1 MNTAVILLAAIT
13 PLIHHIEAVPVPV
26 REPVAVMDIG
36 CSATNACI
44 LTESEIDLVSRLI
57 WLEARGES
65 AECQK
70 AIAEVL
76 HNRLQSG
83 LWGDTIEDVI
93 YAQQNGYWEFEPVP
107 YLYTAEVDEDI
118 REIVAEVFTNG
129 SEISGDILYFRADYY
144 HAWAINE
151 FHIDNTYFSSS
162 PWYQEV

>member
-36 CSATNACI
+36 CCEADTCI
-44 LTESEIDLVSRLI
+44 LTESEIDIVSRLI

-65 AECQK
+65 TDCQK

-76 HNRLQSG
+76 YNRLQSG
-83 LWGDTIEDVI
+83 LWGESIEDVI

-107 YLYTAEVDEDI
+107 YLYTAEIDKEICDI
-118 REIVAEVFTNG
+118 VKYVFTYG
-129 SEISGDILYFRADYY
+129 SEIDSDVLYFRANHY
-144 HAWAINE
+144 HAWAIDE

-162 PWYQEV
+162 PWYQEA